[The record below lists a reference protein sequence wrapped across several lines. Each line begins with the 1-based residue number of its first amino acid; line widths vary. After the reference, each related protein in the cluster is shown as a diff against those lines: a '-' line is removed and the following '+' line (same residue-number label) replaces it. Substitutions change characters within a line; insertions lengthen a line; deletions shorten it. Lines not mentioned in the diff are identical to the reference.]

1 MARKPKHEE
10 RENHERWLIS
20 YADFITLLFAFFV
33 VMYSISSINEG
44 KYRVL
49 SDALV
54 AAFRNAPQSLQPI
67 QVGEF
72 VRSPVNANTSVIKNP
87 NVVDLPNFPVL
98 RTRYDPVRMLT
109 PEEAERAQ
117 QAMKRMTEEIEQ
129 AMAPLIDRELIR
141 VRRSTGWVE
150 VEINTSIL
158 FPSGSARLSAE
169 AIPILERLAEILRP
183 FPNPIH
189 VEGFT
194 DNVPINTPAFPSNW
208 ELSAARAASV
218 VHLFTKANIDPQRM
232 AAIGFGEY
240 RPVADNS
247 TEEGRSKNRRV
258 VIVVLAELQ
267 DQQLLEL
274 RQSVNDAIAPEPTG
288 HENVPEPVPSES
300 APQPAAGS
308 ANGGLTGET
317 AGVGEPAN
325 GIDKTPIQAI
335 EPPIRLPTPPL
346 PPQRRE
352 QMP

>member
-1 MARKPKHEE
+1 
-10 RENHERWLIS
+10 
-20 YADFITLLFAFFV
+20 
-33 VMYSISSINEG
+33 
-44 KYRVL
+44 
-49 SDALV
+49 
-54 AAFRNAPQSLQPI
+54 
-67 QVGEF
+67 
-72 VRSPVNANTSVIKNP
+72 
-87 NVVDLPNFPVL
+87 
-98 RTRYDPVRMLT
+98 
-109 PEEAERAQ
+109 
-117 QAMKRMTEEIEQ
+117 
-129 AMAPLIDRELIR
+129 
-141 VRRSTGWVE
+141 WVE

-194 DNVPINTPAFPSNW
+194 DNVPINTPAVPSHW

-218 VHLFTKANIDPQRM
+218 VHLCTKANIDPQRM

-288 HENVPEPVPSES
+288 HENVPE
-300 APQPAAGS
+300 
-308 ANGGLTGET
+308 
-317 AGVGEPAN
+317 
-325 GIDKTPIQAI
+325 
-335 EPPIRLPTPPL
+335 
-346 PPQRRE
+346 
-352 QMP
+352 